1 MATDESEKEM
11 PATNF
16 QWPEHSKS
24 SAPPFRQRCYFSR
37 GQLVTVG
44 LSFAITVSAAGF
56 SGFIAGRKIV
66 ESRQIA
72 RQLASPRT
80 TVPVSSNQVAST
92 TTERALDDA
101 ANAIPVQSQ
110 QLSASAAEIPP
121 PQVVTAIVKGGKA
134 ATGKIKTSLRLTSD
148 KLPSENDFPAKPAA
162 ATAVKTDFAASP
174 WSVQISATQDQTAAQ
189 QLQEK
194 LKSKG
199 FDAYTVEAEINSS
212 RWYRVRVGHFNSNQE
227 AEKTR
232 QDLQAKENLV
242 NAFVTGK

>member
-1 MATDESEKEM
+1 MATNESEKEM
-11 PATNF
+11 PASNF
-16 QWPEHSKS
+16 QWPEYSKS
-24 SAPPFRQRCYFSR
+24 SAPTPRQRCYFSR

-44 LSFAITVSAAGF
+44 LSFVITASAAGF

-66 ESRQIA
+66 ESRQTA
-72 RQLASPRT
+72 RQLASAPR

-92 TTERALDDA
+92 TTARAFDDA
-101 ANAIPVQSQ
+101 ANAVLVQSQ
-110 QLSASAAEIPP
+110 QLSESAAKIPP
-121 PQVVTAIVKGGKA
+121 PQVVAATVKDGRA
-134 ATGKIKTSLRLTSD
+134 ATGKIKTSLHLTSD
-148 KLPSENDFPAKPAA
+148 KLTPENDFPAKPAA
-162 ATAVKTDFAASP
+162 ATAVKTDLAASP

-189 QLQEK
+189 LLQEK

-199 FDAYTVEAEINSS
+199 FDAYVVEAEINSS

>member
-11 PATNF
+11 PASNF
-16 QWPEHSKS
+16 QWPEYSKS
-24 SAPPFRQRCYFSR
+24 SAPTRRQRCYFSR
-37 GQLVTVG
+37 GQLVIVG
-44 LSFAITVSAAGF
+44 LSFVITASAAGF

-66 ESRQIA
+66 ESRQTA
-72 RQLASPRT
+72 RQLASAPR

-92 TTERALDDA
+92 TTDRAFDYA
-101 ANAIPVQSQ
+101 ANAVLVPSQ
-110 QLSASAAEIPP
+110 QLSESAAEIPA
-121 PQVVTAIVKGGKA
+121 PQVVTATVKDGKA
-134 ATGKIKTSLRLTSD
+134 ATGKIKTTLRLAT
-148 KLPSENDFPAKPAA
+148 NDFPAKPAA

-189 QLQEK
+189 LLQEK

-199 FDAYTVEAEINSS
+199 VDAYIVEAEINSS

-232 QDLQAKENLV
+232 QDLQAQENLV